1 MHLVKSSAAS
11 TGRRSQQPNKF
22 LVCPDCEKPFAE
34 GVFKEAAVPL
44 GAGGCGRFVRAKL
57 YDRKGGCMA
66 MKEIITLKDI
76 VVSFDGEQVLD
87 HLNLSIRDGEFVT
100 LLGPSGC
107 GKTTTLRIIGGFV
120 TPDSGDVFFDG
131 TRINDLP
138 AYKRRVNTIFQR
150 YALFPHM
157 NV

>member
-1 MHLVKSSAAS
+1 MHLGKYSAAS
-11 TGRRSQQPNKF
+11 TGRRSQQPKQI

-107 GKTTTLRIIGGFV
+107 GKTTTL
-120 TPDSGDVFFDG
+120 
-131 TRINDLP
+131 
-138 AYKRRVNTIFQR
+138 QR
-150 YALFPHM
+150 TG
-157 NV
+157 